1 MPMPPPKP
9 TTEGPR
15 DRQVF
20 HEMGQIVRALEA
32 NGPQQVDDLRRL
44 VGADYWEGGR
54 FDRAL
59 AMSLNDGLAYRTG
72 DGSVSAAG

>member
-1 MPMPPPKP
+1 MPMPPPKSS
-9 TTEGPR
+9 TESRR

-32 NGPQQVDDLRRL
+32 NGPLSAARLRDV
-44 VGADYWEGGR
+44 VGAHYWEAHR

-59 AMSLNDGLAYRTG
+59 ALAMSDGLVLRRSDG
-72 DGSVSAAG
+72 DLAAI